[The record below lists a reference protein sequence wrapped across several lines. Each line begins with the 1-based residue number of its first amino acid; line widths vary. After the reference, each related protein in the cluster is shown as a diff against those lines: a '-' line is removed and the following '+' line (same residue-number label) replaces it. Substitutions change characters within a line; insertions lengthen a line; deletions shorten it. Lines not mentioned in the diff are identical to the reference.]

1 MNLRMIGLMAAA
13 VFACLVPLVASAD
26 PVVAPDAVSGDP
38 GEAKS
43 SGGSPESARKKTFDG
58 LSGDGSAALSP
69 TLLKSPSGMSVEAGS
84 LSEFDRSPSF
94 EGDDLRERRRGEGG
108 REAEGGGRRPEVVA
122 RCGPEL
128 VAPEGVEAQ
137 TCVLTQDGGVWA
149 RAYYRNAT
157 GEELQPVLTLMGPGG
172 RTVELHC
179 APATDDEP
187 GTCETPRVPSLAVP
201 RSATAVAEFVG
212 AGPVDEAP
220 LLLRAGSER
229 APGARD

>member
-1 MNLRMIGLMAAA
+1 MNVRVIGLMAAA
-13 VFACLVPLVASAD
+13 VFAGLVPLVASAD

-38 GEAKS
+38 AEAKS
-43 SGGSPESARKKTFDG
+43 SGGSPESVRTKTFDD
-58 LSGDGSAALSP
+58 LSGEGSAALFP
-69 TLLKSPSGMSVEAGS
+69 TLLKSPSGMSAEAGS

-94 EGDDLRERRRGEGG
+94 EGDDLRRGRGG
-108 REAEGGGRRPEVVA
+108 GGGGRRPEVMV

-137 TCVLTQDGGVWA
+137 TCVLTQGGGVWA

-157 GEELQPVLTLMGPGG
+157 GEELRPVLSLMGPGG

-179 APATDDEP
+179 ASATDDEP
-187 GTCETPRVPSLAVP
+187 GTCETPRVSSPAVP

-212 AGPVDEAP
+212 AGPEDEAP

-229 APGARD
+229 APDARD